1 MTNLNLQ
8 VVHFLPEEVWF
19 NFILFILAPPPPF
32 PPESATGARHGLL
45 IAQQYIW

>member
-19 NFILFILAPPPPF
+19 NFILFILAPPPF

>member
-19 NFILFILAPPPPF
+19 NLILFILAPPPF
-32 PPESATGARHGLL
+32 PLNQPRVIRHGLL